1 MKTAAIKQAQI
12 ENYVEES
19 PVCGFAKEIF
29 LKMVE
34 LGKRKNWVFWTS
46 DQDKTEQLLQEAIDS
61 CHLRPDFILDEELY
75 RGDIAQLIDV

>member
-1 MKTAAIKQAQI
+1 MLQAQI

-46 DQDKTEQLLQEAIDS
+46 DQDKTEHY
-61 CHLRPDFILDEELY
+61 CKKR
-75 RGDIAQLIDV
+75 LIVVI

>member
-1 MKTAAIKQAQI
+1 MLQAQI

-34 LGKRKNWVFWTS
+34 LGSAKKWAFWTS

-61 CHLRPDFILDEELY
+61 CHLRPDFIQDEELY
-75 RGDIAQLIDV
+75 RGDIARLIDGRIVEM